1 MEVKKHKLLL
11 MLGQTPAT
19 AVEAAPTD
27 ADGGDPLPC
36 DPPEG
41 TGSVHTSTEEEDKI
55 IGMKCRAP
63 LKEVRVSLVIPSC
76 VHMFPCAVVGWREP
90 SQCCHH
96 LPRTKPPSR
105 RGP

>member
-11 MLGQTPAT
+11 MLDQTPAT
-19 AVEAAPTD
+19 AIEAEVG
-27 ADGGDPLPC
+27 GGDPPC

-41 TGSVHTSTEEEDKI
+41 TGSAHTSTEGEDKI

-63 LKEVRVSLVIPSC
+63 LKEVRVWSAIPSF
-76 VHMFPCAVVGWREP
+76 VQMFLCAVMGWRES
-90 SQCCHH
+90 SQCCHY
-96 LPRTKPPSR
+96 LPRTEPPSR